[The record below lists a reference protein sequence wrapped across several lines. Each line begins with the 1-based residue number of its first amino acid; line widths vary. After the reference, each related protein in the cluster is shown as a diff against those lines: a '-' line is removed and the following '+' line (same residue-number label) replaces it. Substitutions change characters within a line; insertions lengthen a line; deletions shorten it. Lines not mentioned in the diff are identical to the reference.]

1 MNRRIRPDARG
12 ARVLVLLAIACASC
26 RGACHR
32 DRQPARPLG
41 GRLALFPL
49 ETRTVVSLD
58 VAQVRASP
66 LAARLSALAVASPGD
81 EKSLQVFHQRTGL
94 DPVRD
99 IDSVT
104 VAFPEE
110 ARARGELGVILRASR
125 FDQSRLVAYVRDALQ
140 KDGDDLVPTPHG
152 RRLLWAGGKDPTLG
166 GFFLDDQTLVIG
178 GGGWATRMVDLADV
192 ADDLVDPAARPGQ
205 RAASGD
211 AGVSAESDIE
221 LLELCERAAAGHAIW
236 AAAIVPPDLRRQLA
250 RDPRF
255 AGAAAVM
262 RMSLAIELGA
272 GDAGA
277 QAGAG
282 DAGGDAG
289 LDLGVPLGL
298 DVTFTAELADAREA
312 TALVGKVT
320 ETLREAKRDPRVLML
335 GLGPDLDGVTSK
347 AEGATFTVR
356 VTLGNA
362 QVSDLLQRAG
372 AFLTL
377 ARQGRAPGF

>member
-1 MNRRIRPDARG
+1 MNRTIRPDARV
-12 ARVLVLLAIACASC
+12 ARVLVLLAIACPSC

-32 DRQPARPLG
+32 ELQPARPLG

-58 VAQVRASP
+58 IAQVRASP
-66 LAARLSALAVASPGD
+66 LSARLAALAVASPGD

-140 KDGDDLVPTPHG
+140 KDGDDLVPTTHG
-152 RRLLWAGGKDPTLG
+152 RRLLWAGRKDPTLG

-178 GGGWATRMVDLADV
+178 GGGWAARMIDLADP
-192 ADDLVDPAARPGQ
+192 ADRPGQ
-205 RAASGD
+205 RAPAGD
-211 AGVSAESDIE
+211 GGVSAESDIE

-277 QAGAG
+277 QVGAG
-282 DAGGDAG
+282 DAGSDAG
-289 LDLGVPLGL
+289 LELSAPLGL
-298 DVTFTAELADAREA
+298 DVTFTAELADAQEA

-362 QVSDLLQRAG
+362 QVTDLLQRAG